1 MNDETHR
8 YELLRGAYVP
18 VDDGQTP
25 ERATA
30 LAAGFDCFARVGGRL
45 LPGERVS
52 VPLGFRFLV
61 LDQVFV
67 EDQGE
72 TAPTIYRD
80 AWGVEIDQHNSRLDG
95 LDHSDVYQFELR
107 PRSGLALRHGVTLLN
122 SPGTIDADYTDEVKA
137 IIINHGDDPFEWK
150 PGTRICQAI
159 WPHMMSWNKPH
170 EGLRVKE
177 DKRFGGFGST
187 GVTSA
192 PRTPEEQVAVM
203 QLRQGKSDH
212 MK

>member
-30 LAAGFDCFARVGGRL
+30 LAAGFDCFARVGGHL

-52 VPLGFRFLV
+52 VPLGFRFLT

-80 AWGVEIDQHNSRLDG
+80 AWGTEIDQNNSRLEG

-122 SPGTIDADYTDEVKA
+122 APGTIDADYPDEVAA
-137 IIINHGDDPFEWK
+137 ILINHGDDPFEWK
-150 PGTRICQAI
+150 PGTRICQAV
-159 WPHMMSWNKPH
+159 WSGLMSWNRPH
-170 EGLRVKE
+170 QGLRVKE
-177 DKRFGGFGST
+177 DQRLGVYGST
-187 GVTSA
+187 GSG
-192 PRTPEEQVAVM
+192 
-203 QLRQGKSDH
+203 L
-212 MK
+212 